1 MTVTKNSHSST
12 PIQVSNN
19 LKKTNTAT
27 RQATSSYDPKA
38 AERASRK
45 TDFTVRPTNPCTVDP
60 AFENSAIITLTDTT
74 REIKANAIPDHKIGS
89 FPNNG
94 NPNQLSEQNKSYSMP
109 LSPKISNQIT
119 HLYDRAIDH
128 GRPGYVFGVALNGV
142 KFEPTANEYF
152 YGQNGTNYD
161 WTIEALSKEVF
172 LGDDCNNAHVQ
183 PNGEYH
189 YHGNP
194 TGLISNLV
202 AKKPEQSM
210 VLAGWAAD
218 GFPIYY
224 AWGHSAA
231 NELDS
236 PVKQLK
242 TSYQLRSGQRP
253 GDGKTAPNGEYSG
266 LYVRDYVYQENSGDL
281 DQCNGRQGVTP
292 EFPNGTY
299 YYMLTNEFP
308 FIGRCL
314 VGTPSNDFKV
324 GGGNRQG
331 RQVQNRQEESRQQNQ
346 GNQNRPDP
354 EQIMSRMDQNGDQ
367 KISQS
372 EARGRLKENFSRRD
386 TNGDGFI
393 SLKELQARR
402 QR

>member
-1 MTVTKNSHSST
+1 MAHESNAKKIVLTHFTNGENDEPATITELRKLYQGEIIFGTDLMTVTKNSHSST

-19 LKKTNTAT
+19 RKKTNTAT
-27 RQATSSYDPKA
+27 RQTTSSYDPKA

-74 REIKANAIPDHKIGS
+74 REIKANAIPNHKIGS

-94 NPNQLSEQNKSYSMP
+94 NPNQLSEQNKSYSIP

-210 VLAGWAAD
+210 ILAGWAAD

-266 LYVRDYVYQENSGDL
+266 L
-281 DQCNGRQGVTP
+281 QGVTP

-354 EQIMSRMDQNGDQ
+354 EQIMSRMDQNGD
-367 KISQS
+367 
-372 EARGRLKENFSRRD
+372 
-386 TNGDGFI
+386 GFI